1 MGSGEG
7 YRRPEELH
15 LHTRRINLRRNAFF
29 IYLLE
34 HYAAYRNRKT
44 GDVLKEWDQ
53 KQITQKIYDNY
64 WGYHTERLENAF
76 ADIDSLLATGK
87 PAW

>member
-1 MGSGEG
+1 MSAEMS
-7 YRRPEELH
+7 
-15 LHTRRINLRRNAFF
+15 FF

-34 HYAAYRNRKT
+34 HYAAYRNCKT
-44 GDVLKEWDQ
+44 GDVLREWDR

-87 PAW
+87 SAW

>member
-1 MGSGEG
+1 MSAEMS
-7 YRRPEELH
+7 
-15 LHTRRINLRRNAFF
+15 FF

-34 HYAAYRNRKT
+34 RYAAYRNRKT

>member
-1 MGSGEG
+1 MSAEMS
-7 YRRPEELH
+7 
-15 LHTRRINLRRNAFF
+15 FF

-34 HYAAYRNRKT
+34 HYAAYRDRKT
-44 GDVLKEWDQ
+44 ADVLKEWDQ
-53 KQITQKIYDNY
+53 KQLTQRIYDNY

-76 ADIDSLLATGK
+76 TDIDSLLATGK

>member
-1 MGSGEG
+1 MSAEM
-7 YRRPEELH
+7 
-15 LHTRRINLRRNAFF
+15 TFF

-34 HYAAYRNRKT
+34 HYAAYHNQKT
-44 GDVLKEWDQ
+44 SDVLKAWDQ
-53 KQITQKIYDNY
+53 KQLTQRIYDNY

>member
-1 MGSGEG
+1 MSAEMS
-7 YRRPEELH
+7 
-15 LHTRRINLRRNAFF
+15 FF

-34 HYAAYRNRKT
+34 HYATYRNSKT
-44 GDVLKEWDQ
+44 GDVLREWDR

-87 PAW
+87 SAW

>member
-1 MGSGEG
+1 MSAEM
-7 YRRPEELH
+7 
-15 LHTRRINLRRNAFF
+15 AFF

-34 HYAAYRNRKT
+34 HYAAYRSRKT

-53 KQITQKIYDNY
+53 KHLTQKIYDNY

-87 PAW
+87 SAW

>member
-1 MGSGEG
+1 MSAEM
-7 YRRPEELH
+7 
-15 LHTRRINLRRNAFF
+15 TFF

-34 HYAAYRNRKT
+34 HYAAYHNQKT
-44 GDVLKEWDQ
+44 SDMLKEWDR
-53 KQITQKIYDNY
+53 KQLTQRIYDNY

>member
-1 MGSGEG
+1 MS
-7 YRRPEELH
+7 EEMS
-15 LHTRRINLRRNAFF
+15 FF

-34 HYAAYRNRKT
+34 QYASYRNAKT
-44 GDVLKEWDQ
+44 GDILQEWEHHHLV
-53 KQITQKIYDNY
+53 KKIYDNY

-76 ADIDSLLATGK
+76 ADIDSMLKTGK

>member
-1 MGSGEG
+1 MSAEVS
-7 YRRPEELH
+7 
-15 LHTRRINLRRNAFF
+15 FF

-34 HYAAYRNRKT
+34 QYAAYRNRKT
-44 GDVLKEWDQ
+44 GEVLKDWDQ

-64 WGYHTERLENAF
+64 WGYHTEWLENAF

-87 PAW
+87 PVW